1 MEIMDLTRDR
11 KIKDT
16 YMCSKLCDMVA
27 RGDLRENH
35 PQQRKSGQW
44 TNETRD
50 NFIVS
55 VILNEDFDPIKICE
69 QLTDNGVILW
79 LIDGLQRSTTIENFR
94 SGKFVLGNKITPSII
109 RYQESIRENGN
120 FTYKIAEYDLR
131 GKSYKDLPDKLRENF
146 DNCNVDIIKHLDCSD
161 EDIGRH
167 IVRYNSGRPMVASQK
182 IAAYMHNSIKYI
194 KDLSSHAFFSD
205 CAAFSNTADRNGTV
219 DKVVSEAIMGINYF
233 HDWNKDAKKIGTYIN
248 DNAEEEVFANFK
260 EYLNRLYNVVTPETG
275 KYFTQKNS
283 ILFFMLFDRFTK
295 YEMDDIYF
303 QKFLENLEV
312 LKKTKVTALNQYET
326 EKGSGEYTNVVSFA
340 FLDAAITSKNKGAIE
355 DKLFILEK
363 LMKDFFNVDDESP
376 NSLKYN
382 DSNKLD
388 DEEKNLLSYIKDN
401 VSRDI
406 TYDDVELYHDIL
418 NDCIKVDSLLKEKVE
433 LKNLISIVAYACKI
447 ERDDILSEWFQ
458 DIEKNEFSYWN
469 NEISVY
475 QNLMINFEKYIEDR
489 EL

>member
-1 MEIMDLTRDR
+1 MEVMDLTRDR

-69 QLTDNGVILW
+69 QLTDHGVILW

-94 SGKFVLGNKITPSII
+94 SGRFALGNKITPSII
-109 RYQESIRENGN
+109 RYQESIKENGS

-167 IVRYNSGRPMVASQK
+167 IVRYNSGRPMVAAQK
-182 IAAYMHNSIKYI
+182 IAAYMHNSIKFV
-194 KDLSSHAFFSD
+194 KELSSHPFFSD

-248 DNAEEEVFANFK
+248 DNAEEVVFKNFK
-260 EYLNRLYNVVTPETG
+260 EYLDRLYDVLTPETG

-295 YEMDDIYF
+295 YGIEDKKYQD
-303 QKFLENLEV
+303 FLENLEV
-312 LKKTKVTALNQYET
+312 LKKKKIVAFNQYET
-326 EKGSGEYTNVVSFA
+326 EKGSGKYTNNVSFA

-355 DKLFILEK
+355 DKLYILET
-363 LMKDFFNVDDESP
+363 LMKEFFGMDNKHDTISKCEESDL
-376 NSLKYN
+376 S
-382 DSNKLD
+382 
-388 DEEKNLLSYIKDN
+388 EECRELLGYVKEN

-406 TYDDVELYHDIL
+406 TYEDVELYHDIL
-418 NDCIKVDSLLKEKVE
+418 NDSLKLNSVLWNKYDMKD
-433 LKNLISIVAYACKI
+433 LISIVAYACKI
-447 ERDDILSEWFQ
+447 EKDDILPDWFQ
-458 DIEKNEFSYWN
+458 EIEKNDSSYWN
-469 NEISVY
+469 NEISIQ
-475 QNLMINFEKYIEDR
+475 QNLMISLEKYMEKM
-489 EL
+489 EM